1 MDPYAG
7 GRGSRALVAWL
18 SVACTGLLLV
28 ALGNEAMHSWSARL
42 GDQGSV
48 TFANGA
54 AGTGTW
60 KRQPKVDPG
69 AGASDRTRSRVLI
82 ERRSHSEDECA
93 PFGRVPIAVMIAC
106 HQRDQSM
113 NAGLTDM
120 REIKHQMRRASSGR
134 SSPWVIA
141 TSLTAAAVYA
151 GGDRTGSVGSWRRG
165 SIWEGHQRRYPVR
178 RHGHEPAHQPQR
190 DTAHRS
196 QDGRDEKPTT
206 GWPVAE
212 RGSRDGALARPLDHQ
227 ASRSSPAQS
236 THGWRVGHA

>member
-7 GRGSRALVAWL
+7 GRGSRAFVAWL

-54 AGTGTW
+54 AGPGTW
-60 KRQPKVDPG
+60 KRQAKVDPG
-69 AGASDRTRSRVLI
+69 GGASDRTRSRVLI

-106 HQRDQSM
+106 HQRDPSM

-120 REIKHQMRRASSGR
+120 RDVKHQMRRARFRPLLALSDRHLPHNGGRVCGRRQNWLCWFVEEGLHLGGTPKALSGQ
-134 SSPWVIA
+134 
-141 TSLTAAAVYA
+141 
-151 GGDRTGSVGSWRRG
+151 
-165 SIWEGHQRRYPVR
+165 E
-178 RHGHEPAHQPQR
+178 
-190 DTAHRS
+190 
-196 QDGRDEKPTT
+196 
-206 GWPVAE
+206 
-212 RGSRDGALARPLDHQ
+212 ARP
-227 ASRSSPAQS
+227 
-236 THGWRVGHA
+236 